1 MPQRLPD
8 SREADSWFSDEQL
21 AEVAPSEIGETL
33 QSPVPTRMVSSGE
46 YMPHPQTDQQKRV
59 EHRIQELAAEASKKL
74 GINRREFLGSSGGM
88 AACFLAMNDV
98 FGHFFDVSRD
108 ELFEPEAHGAAAP
121 PKNLFVVDD
130 QLHTTRGLLSLA
142 SFKGIS
148 NLRAI
153 AQGPTTP
160 GFSANPFN
168 PTGLGD
174 EFGNSWT
181 PWNPALVGL
190 PLTPDAFKVVQF
202 IKDMY
207 FDSQMTVGVLS
218 NAPGSIFTPPGEQ
231 PRPPKNIGE
240 SLAAEILTAE
250 QTVAVRDFVNGISGS
265 QRLMAHG
272 IFYPGSGNAYYLEHE
287 SEMFM
292 PDSWKGYVANNSA
305 KVDNDPNSLMMRW
318 RMDDEAVAYPSY
330 EVVTKYQRKFGKM
343 RPGFGTICV
352 HKGLSTNAEARPQ
365 LGHPSDLPKAAT
377 DWPNLNFII
386 YHSCFRPGFW
396 ALNALNDI
404 RAGKIREGVPDVLW
418 TTEFA
423 QLTAPHRN
431 VYGEIGTTFA
441 STVITFPT
449 VTAHILGQLMKYKGA
464 NNIVFGSDSPWY
476 GSPQWQIEALW
487 RFQIPH
493 EMRRRYGYP
502 ELTKEAKRQILGL
515 NSARIY
521 GLRTSDEEDED
532 GGEQDHEGGLYNPV
546 PADYVARM
554 SAQFKTLLE
563 FPGYTTDNIS
573 KMRETYHAMNV
584 PRDNLRHGWV
594 RIGR

>member
-1 MPQRLPD
+1 MAQRPPD
-8 SREADSWFSDEQL
+8 TREADSWFSDEQL
-21 AEVAPSEIGETL
+21 AQVEPSETGETL
-33 QSPVPTRMVSSGE
+33 LAPVPTRMVSSGE
-46 YMPHPQTDQQKRV
+46 YMPHPQTEEQKRV
-59 EHRIQELAAEASKKL
+59 EHRIKELADTASKKL
-74 GINRREFLGSSGGM
+74 GMNRREFLSSSGGM

-98 FGHFFDVSRD
+98 YGRFFDVSRD
-108 ELFEPEAHGAAAP
+108 ELFEPEAHAAAGP
-121 PKNLFVVDD
+121 PRNLFVVDD
-130 QLHTTRGLLSLA
+130 QLHTTRGSLSLA
-142 SFKGIS
+142 TFNAIS
-148 NLRAI
+148 TLRAI

-160 GFSANPFN
+160 GFKTNPFN

-174 EFGNSWT
+174 EFGNAWT

-190 PLTPDAFKVVQF
+190 PLAPDAFKVVQF

-218 NAPGSIFTPPGEQ
+218 NAPGSIFAPPGEV

-240 SLAAEILTAE
+240 SLTAEILTAE
-250 QTVAVRDFVNGISGS
+250 QTVAVRDFVNNISGS
-265 QRLMAHG
+265 QRLMAHS

-287 SEMFM
+287 SEEFK

-305 KVDNDPNSLMMRW
+305 KVNDDPNSLMMRW
-318 RMDDEAVAYPSY
+318 RMDDEDVAYPSY
-330 EVVTKYQRKFGKM
+330 AVVTKYQKKFRRS

-352 HKGLSTNAEARPQ
+352 HKGLSTNAEALPQ

-377 DWPNLNFII
+377 DWPNLNFVI

-396 ALNALNDI
+396 ALNALKDL
-404 RAGKIREGVPDVLW
+404 RAGNMREGVPNVLW

-423 QLTAPHRN
+423 QLTGPHRN

-441 STVITFPT
+441 STVITFPS

-464 NNIVFGSDSPWY
+464 DNIVFGSDSPWY

-487 RFQIPH
+487 RFQIPQ

-502 ELTKEAKRQILGL
+502 ELTQTAKRKILGL

-521 GLRTSDEEDED
+521 GLQTSDGEHENDGNEDNDD
-532 GGEQDHEGGLYNPV
+532 GRYNPV

-554 SAQFKTLLE
+554 STQFKTLLE

-594 RIGR
+594 RVRR

>member
-21 AEVAPSEIGETL
+21 AEVEPSEIGETL

-74 GINRREFLGSSGGM
+74 GINRREFLSSSGGM

-108 ELFEPEAHGAAAP
+108 ELFEPEAHGAAGP
-121 PKNLFVVDD
+121 PKDLFVVDD

-272 IFYPGSGNAYYLEHE
+272 IFYPGPGNAYYLEHE

-377 DWPNLNFII
+377 DWPNLNFVI

-404 RAGKIREGVPDVLW
+404 RAGKLREGVPDVLW

>member
-1 MPQRLPD
+1 
-8 SREADSWFSDEQL
+8 
-21 AEVAPSEIGETL
+21 
-33 QSPVPTRMVSSGE
+33 
-46 YMPHPQTDQQKRV
+46 
-59 EHRIQELAAEASKKL
+59 
-74 GINRREFLGSSGGM
+74 M

-98 FGHFFDVSRD
+98 FGRFFNVSED
-108 ELFEPEAHGAAAP
+108 ELYEPEAHTAAGP

-130 QLHTTRGLLSLA
+130 QLHTTRGSLSLA

-148 NLRAI
+148 NLRAV

-160 GFSANPFN
+160 GFSVNPFN
-168 PTGLGD
+168 PAGLGD
-174 EFGNSWT
+174 EFGKSWT

-190 PLTPDAFKVVQF
+190 PLTPDSFKVVQF

-272 IFYPGSGNAYYLEHE
+272 IFYPGPGNAYYLEHE
-287 SEMFM
+287 AQEFK

-318 RMDDEAVAYPSY
+318 RMDDEKVAYPSY
-330 EVVTKYQRKFGKM
+330 EVVTKYQRKFGKS

-365 LGHPSDLPKAAT
+365 LGHPSDLPKAAR
-377 DWPNLNFII
+377 DWPNLNFVI

-396 ALNALNDI
+396 ALNAFNDI
-404 RAGKIREGVPDVLW
+404 RAGILREG
-418 TTEFA
+418 A

-464 NNIVFGSDSPWY
+464 DNIVFGSDSPWY

-487 RFQIPH
+487 RFEIPQ

-502 ELTKEAKRQILGL
+502 ELTKEAKRKILGL

-521 GLRTSDEEDED
+521 GLKTSDAEHDGSGEEDND
-532 GGEQDHEGGLYNPV
+532 DGLYNPV
-546 PADYVARM
+546 PADYAARM
-554 SAQFKTLLE
+554 SVQFKTLLE

-573 KMRETYHAMNV
+573 KMREAYQAMNV

>member
-21 AEVAPSEIGETL
+21 AEVEPSEIGETL

-74 GINRREFLGSSGGM
+74 GINRREFLSSSGGM

-272 IFYPGSGNAYYLEHE
+272 IFYPGPGNAYYLEHE

-318 RMDDEAVAYPSY
+318 RMDDEKVAYPSY

-404 RAGKIREGVPDVLW
+404 RAGKLREGVPDVLW

-449 VTAHILGQLMKYKGA
+449 VTAHILGQLMQYKGA

-573 KMRETYHAMNV
+573 KMRETYT
-584 PRDNLRHGWV
+584 R
-594 RIGR
+594 